1 VKCRF
6 INSST
11 WLLILSCFLGGENM
25 KVAILLSC
33 NLLGVASF
41 IVPRPRTCQRAL
53 KSALRAEKTDES
65 VEVGSKDYY
74 DGFIKSPLEDP
85 RLEGAEVMVG
95 KSVNQKISYM
105 RVIYDLELRR

>member
-1 VKCRF
+1 MVAGSWKTRK
-6 INSST
+6 
-11 WLLILSCFLGGENM
+11 LLAEDTM
-25 KVAILLSC
+25 KVAILLAC

-41 IVPRPRTCQRAL
+41 AVPRARTCPRSFQ
-53 KSALRAEKTDES
+53 SALRAEKTDES

-95 KSVNQKISYM
+95 KNAA
-105 RVIYDLELRR
+105 